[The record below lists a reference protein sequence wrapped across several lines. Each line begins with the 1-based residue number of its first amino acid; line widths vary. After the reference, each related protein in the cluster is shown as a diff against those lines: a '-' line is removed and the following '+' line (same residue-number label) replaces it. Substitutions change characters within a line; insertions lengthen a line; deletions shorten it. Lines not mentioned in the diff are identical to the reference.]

1 MHYIND
7 IGNLVAGRTAS
18 LLALVAGRTAS
29 LLALVACGQLV
40 YIYIY
45 MHGGN
50 PFISKSKPATSAK
63 LGYFPVLV
71 QV

>member
-18 LLALVAGRTAS
+18 LLALVA
-29 LLALVACGQLV
+29 CGQLV
-40 YIYIY
+40 Y

-63 LGYFPVLV
+63 LG
-71 QV
+71 

>member
-1 MHYIND
+1 
-7 IGNLVAGRTAS
+7 
-18 LLALVAGRTAS
+18 
-29 LLALVACGQLV
+29 
-40 YIYIY
+40 